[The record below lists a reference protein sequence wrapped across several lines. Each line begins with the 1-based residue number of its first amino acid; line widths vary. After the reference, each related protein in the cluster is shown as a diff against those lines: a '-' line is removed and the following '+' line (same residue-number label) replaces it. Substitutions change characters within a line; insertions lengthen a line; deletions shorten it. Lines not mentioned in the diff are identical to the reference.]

1 MSFQY
6 FCDLWEVY
14 IKHVSCILTCDSD
27 LGEKHLCSWLRGW
40 NSLFSWFYLKEQ
52 MTKSS
57 YSGLGIW
64 HSLSPKW
71 TKWAWL
77 FKGSNFSVLVTI
89 DKIGAFKWKIRIWQI
104 SICYREFEIFSMLVR
119 LVMTS
124 LNVCVIFCLL
134 CLYCIMKCVSVW
146 KICITQRTSIF

>member
-14 IKHVSCILTCDSD
+14 IKHVFCILTCESD
-27 LGEKHLCSWLRGW
+27 LGEKHLCGWLTGW
-40 NSLFSWFYLKEQ
+40 NSLFSRFYLKEQ

-71 TKWAWL
+71 TKRACSSREATSQCLSPLIKLELSSEKLEFGKYLSATGSLKSFQFWWGWL
-77 FKGSNFSVLVTI
+77 
-89 DKIGAFKWKIRIWQI
+89 WHHW
-104 SICYREFEIFSMLVR
+104 M
-119 LVMTS
+119 
-124 LNVCVIFCLL
+124 CVIFCLL

-146 KICITQRTSIF
+146 TICITQRTNIF